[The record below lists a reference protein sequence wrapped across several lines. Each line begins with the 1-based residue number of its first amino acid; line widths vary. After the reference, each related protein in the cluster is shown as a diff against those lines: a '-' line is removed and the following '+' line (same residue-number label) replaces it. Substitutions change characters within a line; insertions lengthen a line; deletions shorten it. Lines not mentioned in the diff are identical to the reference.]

1 MESIRD
7 FIDDYGFLTFGR
19 DYISVK
25 NYVFS
30 LQKILISAE
39 LTISN
44 MIDCCKNGC
53 FADANILLR
62 KYRDDL
68 FFALYVVVYD
78 ASKKITTSIDNEK
91 IEKNIEK
98 WLQNNL
104 SDLQINTVLKQVGN
118 YPYVEKAVKKYN
130 LQKAFSEISTR
141 LNNFV
146 HGNGF
151 SFYNQNVLAYKDEEL
166 FDQLSQINEDLR
178 FITITFLFLIIL
190 CSPLYIM
197 STDYIDFLEMGQTP
211 PDGSQCR
218 IVFQITATLIQFGD
232 CKHKLCRFFSDCRFK
247 DCSIVSLQPIFRYC
261 SDFSRAWII
270 LLFTP

>member
-1 MESIRD
+1 MEDLRISNRKFIYEKSKNNTVINEMESIRD

-104 SDLQINTVLKQVGN
+104 SDLQINTVLMQVGN

-130 LQKAFSEISTR
+130 LQKTFSEISTR

-211 PDGSQCR
+211 PDGSQYYVASF
-218 IVFQITATLIQFGD
+218 IEKFISNNIYLLG
-232 CKHKLCRFFSDCRFK
+232 K
-247 DCSIVSLQPIFRYC
+247 DCFQYLKDNTCMNFN
-261 SDFSRAWII
+261 
-270 LLFTP
+270 